1 MSDDGIPGRRRDYR
15 AGELSEGSA
24 GDDPIA
30 LFRAWLDVALDSGLV
45 EPTAGALATC
55 DAAGKPSC
63 RMVLLKGA
71 DDRGFVVFT
80 NLESRKGREMEAT
93 GRAALTLWWDKLE
106 RQVRIEGTVE
116 RVPDAEA
123 DAYHASRPRPSQLAA
138 WASPQS
144 RGIADREELE
154 RRVHEVESR
163 FAVADV
169 PRPPHWGGFRIVPET
184 IEFWQGRRDRLH
196 DRIVFRKSTGKW
208 LRERL
213 AP

>member
-1 MSDDGIPGRRRDYR
+1 MSDDEIPGMRRDYR
-15 AGELSEGSA
+15 AGELSEGSV

-30 LFRAWLDVALDSGLV
+30 LFRTWLELALGSGLI
-45 EPTAGALATC
+45 EPTAAALATC
-55 DAAGKPSC
+55 DGAGKPSC
-63 RMVLLKGA
+63 RIVLLKGA

-80 NLESRKGREMEAT
+80 NRESRKGRELEAT

-116 RVPDAEA
+116 RVSDEEA
-123 DAYHASRPRPSQLAA
+123 DAYHASRPRPSQVAA

-144 RGIADREELE
+144 RTIADRSELE
-154 RRVHEVESR
+154 GRVEEIGAR
-163 FAVADV
+163 FAGGDV
-169 PRPPHWGGFRIVPET
+169 PRPPHWGGVRIVPER

-196 DRIVFRKSTGKW
+196 DRIVFR
-208 LRERL
+208 RESGGWTRVRL